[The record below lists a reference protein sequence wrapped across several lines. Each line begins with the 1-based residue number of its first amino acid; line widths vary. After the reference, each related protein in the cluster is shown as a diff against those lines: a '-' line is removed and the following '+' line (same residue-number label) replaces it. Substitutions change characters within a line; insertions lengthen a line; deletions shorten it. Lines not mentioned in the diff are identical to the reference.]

1 MRRNLSRLLP
11 ATRRAR
17 LVSSE
22 VPRYGQ
28 YNIPVVAESVNF
40 QVGQPAASLLP
51 LETVREAA
59 ALKLVEDD
67 PLLLQYG
74 NIAGYPAFRES
85 LAGFLSGADGYG
97 VPVSS
102 EELFVTNGVT
112 GGLSL
117 VCTLFTEP
125 GDVVFAEE
133 PSYFLALSIFKDHKL
148 NCTQI
153 PMDEHGLD
161 VDALEKMLE
170 SGVIPKFVYTVPT
183 AHNPTGRT
191 LLPERRERLVALSKQ
206 YGFYVVADEVYQLLT
221 FPQNKAPPPMFTF
234 EEPNCADPTV
244 ISMGSFSKILA
255 PALRLGWIQSSRPI
269 LEKIFACGQLDSS
282 GGMNPVISGIVHAAI
297 DSGAQAKNLASVK
310 ETLWERC
317 RSLMAALDE
326 HLVPTGCSYEVPDGG
341 YFVLVKLPGG
351 MSANAVLDEGR
362 DNHKVQFLP
371 GANFADSMSDYLRLS
386 FSYYDADELVVGV
399 QRLADCV
406 AAVRESG
413 AGAPAAAAAAAAPA
427 AGAAAAAAAATPSA
441 LAKRS
446 FDRDYLEGLAAEH
459 GTPFQL
465 YDEEA
470 IRGNAREL
478 IGSFSEAF
486 PGFQQFFAVKALP
499 NPAVLNVLLD
509 EGCGLDCSS
518 AAELHVARQLNVPG
532 EKVIFTSNYTSEADL
547 GAAVAQ
553 GAILNLDD
561 ASLCASVPGGCPD
574 LVSFRLNPGIGGTS
588 SGTASNILGGPS
600 AKFGVPRA
608 HIVAAYAEAQARGA
622 TRFGMHMM
630 TGSCVLDAS
639 LRPTLQLTFRAN
651 PAHKLNFDSLPPTTL
666 THRIS
671 SFIFFRCVLDASY
684 WSATVEELMDTVA
697 EVSHALSIEFEFI
710 NIGGGLGIPYEPEER
725 PIELAAVVG
734 HVRAAVDA
742 KLIEHGLPS
751 EPTLYMECGRYMTG
765 PFGWLVSRCNAVKDT
780 SGAYAPSNDI
790 AEKYYGLDANM
801 SHLMRPGMYGAYHH
815 ISVPGRDGA
824 EEAVNVVGT
833 LCENNDWFAAAR
845 PLPASAA
852 KGDLFVVHDT
862 GAHSHSMGFQ
872 YNCTPRA
879 PELIERSGGVV
890 DVIRTRETASD
901 LFANTI
907 A

>member
-1 MRRNLSRLLP
+1 MRRAPLRAARCAAL
-11 ATRRAR
+11 RRG
-17 LVSSE
+17 VSSE

-28 YNIPVVAESVNF
+28 YNIPVVEESVNF
-40 QVGQPAASLLP
+40 QVGQPAPSLLP
-51 LETVREAA
+51 LSTVREAA

-67 PLLLQYG
+67 PLYLQYG

-85 LAGFLSGADGYG
+85 LAGFLSSKDGYA
-97 VPVSS
+97 VPVDPGQ
-102 EELFVTNGVT
+102 LFVTNGVT

-148 NCTQI
+148 KCTQI

-161 VDALEKMLE
+161 VDALERMLDA
-170 SGVIPKFVYTVPT
+170 GVVPKFVYTVPT

-191 LLPERRERLVALSKQ
+191 LGPERRKKLVALSKKF
-206 YGFYVVADEVYQLLT
+206 GFYVVADEVYQLLT
-221 FPQNKAPPPMFTF
+221 FPQNTAPPPMFTF
-234 EEPNCADPTV
+234 EDTPDEPTV

-255 PALRLGWIQSSRPI
+255 PALRLGWIQSSKPI
-269 LEKIFACGQLDSS
+269 LDQIFACGQLDSS

-297 DSGAQAKNLASVK
+297 DSGAQAKNLAAVK
-310 ETLWERC
+310 DTLWERC
-317 RSLMAALDE
+317 STLMSALDE
-326 HLVPTGCSYEVPDGG
+326 HLVPTGCTYEVPDGG
-341 YFVLVKLPGG
+341 YFVLVRLPEG

-386 FSYYDADELVVGV
+386 FSYYEAEELAVGV
-399 QRLADCV
+399 QRIA
-406 AAVRESG
+406 AAVEAVRKSG
-413 AGAPAAAAAAAAPA
+413 AGAPPVAAAAAPAAAAAAP
-427 AGAAAAAAAATPSA
+427 A
-441 LAKRS
+441 LAKRA

-465 YDEEA
+465 YDEDA
-470 IRGNAREL
+470 IRSNSREL
-478 IGSFSEAF
+478 LSSFGEAF

-499 NPAVLNVLLD
+499 NPAVLRVLLD

-518 AAELHVARQLNVPG
+518 AAELHVARTLQVPG
-532 EKVIFTSNYTSEADL
+532 DKVIFTSNYTSSTDL
-547 GAAVAQ
+547 AAAVAQ

-561 ASLCASVPGGCPD
+561 ASLCAAVPGGCPD

-588 SGTASNILGGPS
+588 SGTASNILAGPS

-608 HIVAAYAEAQARGA
+608 HIVAAYREAQARGA

-639 LRPTLQLTFRAN
+639 
-651 PAHKLNFDSLPPTTL
+651 
-666 THRIS
+666 
-671 SFIFFRCVLDASY
+671 Y
-684 WSATVEELMDTVA
+684 WTETVEQLMDAVA
-697 EVSHALSIEFEFI
+697 DVSHELGIEFEFI
-710 NIGGGLGIPYEPEER
+710 NIGGGLGIPYTPEEK

-734 HVRAAVDA
+734 NVRAAVDA
-742 KLIEHGLPS
+742 KLVEHGIPK
-751 EPTLYMECGRYMTG
+751 EPTLFMECGRYMTG
-765 PFGWLVSRCNAVKDT
+765 PFGWLVSRCHAMKDT
-780 SGAYAPSNDI
+780 TGAYAPNPAI
-790 AEKYYGLDANM
+790 ADTYYGLDANM

-815 ISVPGRDGA
+815 ITVPGREGA
-824 EEAVNVVGT
+824 ESTRPANVVGT

-845 PLPASAA
+845 PLPTSAE

-879 PELIERSGGVV
+879 PELLERPDGSV
-890 DVIRTRETASD
+890 DVIRTRETAED
-901 LFANTI
+901 LFANTL
-907 A
+907 

>member
-1 MRRNLSRLLP
+1 MRSNLTRRLLP

-97 VPVSS
+97 VHVSS

-234 EEPNCADPTV
+234 EEPDCADPTV

-297 DSGAQAKNLASVK
+297 DSGAQAKNLAAVK

-399 QRLADCV
+399 LRLADCV
-406 AAVRESG
+406 AA
-413 AGAPAAAAAAAAPA
+413 APAAAAAAATP
-427 AGAAAAAAAATPSA
+427 AAAAAAATPSA

-639 LRPTLQLTFRAN
+639 
-651 PAHKLNFDSLPPTTL
+651 
-666 THRIS
+666 
-671 SFIFFRCVLDASY
+671 Y

-742 KLIEHGLPS
+742 KLVEHGLPR

-765 PFGWLVSRCNAVKDT
+765 PFGWLVARCNAVKDT

-879 PELIERSGGVV
+879 PELIERSDGAV